1 VASHF
6 ASKQPEVKESSSCN
20 KIKMVLDALKFA
32 ETPQLQG
39 NYNDSYC
46 FEACNI
52 VASPFASKHLEVK
65 NRSNCNKN
73 NTTPNA
79 RRPQGDLRNLGL
91 MHKKMQKKMKA
102 SEGLYALEMG

>member
-1 VASHF
+1 
-6 ASKQPEVKESSSCN
+6 
-20 KIKMVLDALKFA
+20 MVLDALKFA

-46 FEACNI
+46 FEACHI

-79 RRPQGDLRNLGL
+79 RRPQGELRNLGL